1 MKDITVETSDPV
13 TTSTATAS
21 GDKDRNNQIGG
32 SSNGGSGGSAMI
44 PSDDRIISS
53 DTNVSNN
60 SSSYPRKSSFLSR
73 SKRKEAKQQSEQGEK
88 ALQARDSV
96 KETFVHHPS
105 KNQKDN
111 NNNNKKETFFSP
123 TSSVQTTQSGA
134 NKRRRRRTSSIKFLK
149 RALSSPPILLQ
160 RLHSSRNNSC
170 NGNNTNIDID
180 ININSKD
187 SFCKDTSED
196 SCRDVDGAEVADIIQ
211 QGSSSSSVDVGLNPP
226 TNNNVSLPSNR
237 SAIYHRQRNN
247 SNNNNNNKNLNNMT
261 EQTKVVSES
270 YSPSTMKNNYQHQ
283 QSELLSGDEQ
293 KLNEEININKINCAT
308 SILHHSYLLES
319 ICGVPNIMNN
329 NDDKTIFEKSNN
341 RLLSVGAADHNN
353 NDLRHQH
360 QYHDQYHDRPISI
373 SEDPTIQ
380 ESIECIFASELEDG
394 LKLWDDDEDG
404 DDNNNIDNYSSTNN
418 RSEKSSFDMLEQ
430 VSERQQKTVDDLLS
444 PADLQQSRMNRKD
457 RRDSTKSIFSN
468 MSQTKK
474 RYEQASLVYVGTF
487 DPSCPTTNTDEGNA
501 VDGSNGDRPSDPLP
515 CRCSTNFLPAIEPK
529 NWPQAPIAL
538 RPTPGSNT
546 RVKCIRFSN
555 SDEPLW
561 VPGSHL
567 TWSQRLA
574 QHWGKFGDDEQQQQ
588 LPHYACCEKC
598 VILPINNGNEKPG
611 ESLVVDFES
620 DLFEGSL
627 LLRLRY
633 AEGTTPEPYD
643 DNIGY
648 FKGVNRRYQ
657 ACIRGRFKKST
668 PFTELVT
675 GLRFDR
681 RFGKLPPKWILKGA
695 LKVISF
701 FAPQL
706 DTKVDV
712 DRPTS
717 LSPLGS
723 TPQCI
728 IMDDDC
734 SSSSN
739 NNTANGIA
747 SEKSSTMNPLDDVRI
762 EPSEA
767 NRNILGTNFKGE
779 TSLQRAKM
787 RKKTFDKLY
796 VQKAADPKTNTTK
809 IYTFEFLQ
817 HLFNFQEFSIEL
829 GNMLGSLNLEDMLNG
844 QPLQIMAAHGDQP
857 LWSFDVWHECLWEQA
872 KFHDDQQQ
880 HSNK

>member
-1 MKDITVETSDPV
+1 MKDIIVEAVMIPPP
-13 TTSTATAS
+13 
-21 GDKDRNNQIGG
+21 KDR
-32 SSNGGSGGSAMI
+32 
-44 PSDDRIISS
+44 RISS
-53 DTNVSNN
+53 DTNVSYNP
-60 SSSYPRKSSFLSR
+60 SLPRKSSFLFR
-73 SKRKEAKQQSEQGEK
+73 SKRKEAKQQSEQDEK
-88 ALQARDSV
+88 PLQEGDSG
-96 KETFVHHPS
+96 KETFVRPS

-111 NNNNKKETFFSP
+111 NNNNQKETFFSP
-123 TSSVQTTQSGA
+123 TSSVQTTQSA
-134 NKRRRRRTSSIKFLK
+134 NKRRRKRTSSIKFLK

-170 NGNNTNIDID
+170 NGNGNDTN
-180 ININSKD
+180 ININCKD
-187 SFCKDTSED
+187 SFGKDTSEE
-196 SCRDVDGAEVADIIQ
+196 SCHDIDGAEAADIIQ
-211 QGSSSSSVDVGLNPP
+211 QGSSSSSTDVELNPP
-226 TNNNVSLPSNR
+226 TNNNVNLSPNR

-247 SNNNNNNKNLNNMT
+247 NNKNNSNNIT
-261 EQTKVVSES
+261 ERTKVVSES
-270 YSPSTMKNNYQHQ
+270 YSPSTMKNNNRDQ
-283 QSELLSGDEQ
+283 QSELLSGGEQ

-319 ICGVPNIMNN
+319 ICGIPDIMNN
-329 NDDKTIFEKSNN
+329 NDGKTIFEKSNN
-341 RLLSVGAADHNN
+341 KLLSVGATDHIN
-353 NDLRHQH
+353 NDPSSH
-360 QYHDQYHDRPISI
+360 QYHNQYHDRSISI

-380 ESIECIFASELEDG
+380 ESIECIFASQLEDG

-404 DDNNNIDNYSSTNN
+404 DDNNNINNNINSNSSCTNN
-418 RSEKSSFDMLEQ
+418 RLEKSSFDMLEQ
-430 VSERQQKTVDDLLS
+430 VSERQRKTVDDLLS

-487 DPSCPTTNTDEGNA
+487 DPSCPTTNTEEGNA
-501 VDGSNGDRPSDPLP
+501 ADCSNGDVPSDPLP

-538 RPTPGSNT
+538 RPTPESNT

-555 SDEPLW
+555 SNEPLW

-574 QHWGKFGDDEQQQQ
+574 QHWGKFDDDEQQQQ

-633 AEGTTPEPYD
+633 AEGTIPEPYD
-643 DNIGY
+643 DDIGY

-657 ACIRGRFKKST
+657 ANIRGRFKKSI

-712 DRPTS
+712 DRPAS

-728 IMDDDC
+728 IIDDDC
-734 SSSSN
+734 SNSN
-739 NNTANGIA
+739 NNNKVNGVA
-747 SEKSSTMNPLDDVRI
+747 SEISTTMNPLDDVRI

-767 NRNILGTNFKGE
+767 HRNILGENSKGE
-779 TSLQRAKM
+779 TSLQRAKI
-787 RKKTFDKLY
+787 RKKAFDKLY
-796 VQKAADPKTNTTK
+796 VQKTAEPKTDQTK

-829 GNMLGSLNLEDMLNG
+829 GNMLGSLNLEEMLNG

-872 KFHDDQQQ
+872 KFHNDQQQ